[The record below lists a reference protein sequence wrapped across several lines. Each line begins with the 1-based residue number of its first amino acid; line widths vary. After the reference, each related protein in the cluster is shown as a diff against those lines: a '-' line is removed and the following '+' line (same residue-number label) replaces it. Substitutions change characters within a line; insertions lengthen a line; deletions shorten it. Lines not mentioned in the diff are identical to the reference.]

1 MTLSTQEVGLTSGL
15 SSQLEA
21 MKTIGDKEIL
31 EVQMQHKVKIVEVL
45 EKHKIHPKA
54 KAWMNIPLCC
64 MTSMPIVKLAFKI
77 DVLKMEQAFQMGYQ

>member
-1 MTLSTQEVGLTSGL
+1 
-15 SSQLEA
+15 
-21 MKTIGDKEIL
+21 
-31 EVQMQHKVKIVEVL
+31 VL

-54 KAWMNIPLCC
+54 KAWMNITLCR

>member
-1 MTLSTQEVGLTSGL
+1 MTLSAQEVGLTFGV

-54 KAWMNIPLCC
+54 KAWMNIPL
-64 MTSMPIVKLAFKI
+64 
-77 DVLKMEQAFQMGYQ
+77 